1 MKKQL
6 LIFLLL
12 TIFLNGLLLFLLF
25 SVGEY
30 GAKMHATLSKYSSK
44 EALCFQLTPLEFK
57 AYSHDRNELLIENK
71 LYDIISI
78 EKSDGLLK
86 VICVQDKHE
95 AFFVNLLRSNSS
107 IVESTQNQ
115 KIILPLLQYLSLL
128 WLANDHSFQ
137 ICRSMKAQ
145 QIDASP
151 LFRLEYL
158 RELDTPPPQ
167 S

>member
-6 LIFLLL
+6 LIFILL
-12 TIFLNGLLLFLLF
+12 TIFLNGLVLFLLF
-25 SVGEY
+25 SLGEY
-30 GAKMHATLSKYSSK
+30 GAKMHAALSNYSSK
-44 EALCFQLTPLEFK
+44 EVLCFQLTPLEFK

-71 LYDIISI
+71 MYDIISI

-115 KIILPLLQYLSLL
+115 KNILPLLQYLSLL
-128 WLANDHSFQ
+128 WLTNDHSFH
-137 ICRSMKAQ
+137 IYRSMKAQ
-145 QIDASP
+145 KMDASQ
-151 LFRLEYL
+151 LFRMEYL